1 MDRLENE
8 VREFLTKKGAVSV
21 GFATLETLAG
31 GPPSSDITY
40 MLPEARSAISFVLP
54 MARGPIRD
62 HLSKRD
68 CLANGQDHI
77 DKTMEAGYISKDLAN
92 WLEGQGH
99 RSTRVFGNKSYRRID
114 EENEELILHPDL
126 SHRYIAVASG
136 AGSFGWSGNVGVKGY
151 GTAVIL
157 GSVVTSAEF
166 EPTPPI
172 PQDESFCDN
181 CKICASSCPSSM
193 FHKKEEMSV
202 SVGGVTFTHSARVN
216 YTLCGLV
223 CGGLTGLHKSG
234 KWSSWSPGRY
244 AFPESPKEIYDT
256 FTRAKQNHKKWP
268 KRVEPNGL
276 TNPEDNGVF
285 LTCGQ
290 CQIVCW
296 GNREDTSENYR
307 LLISSGCVIQRE
319 NGHIVVLPP
328 DDAAAEFERFD
339 PQHRDLYR

>member
-1 MDRLENE
+1 MARLEDE
-8 VREFLTKKGAVSV
+8 VRAFLAERGAVSV

-31 GPPSSDITY
+31 GPPSADLTY
-40 MLPEARSAISFVLP
+40 MLSEARSAVSFVLP
-54 MARGPIRD
+54 MERGPIRD
-62 HLSKRD
+62 HFSKKD

-77 DKTMEAGYISKDLAN
+77 DKTMKAGYISKDLAK
-92 WLEGQGH
+92 WLEEKGYK
-99 RSTRVFGNKSYRRID
+99 SARVFGNKSYRKID
-114 EENEELILHPDL
+114 GDGNELILLPDL

-172 PQDESFCDN
+172 PPEESFCDN

-193 FHKKEEMSV
+193 FHKKDEMSV
-202 SVGGVTFTHSARVN
+202 SVGGVTYTHSARVN
-216 YTLCGLV
+216 YTLCFIA
-223 CGGLTGLHKSG
+223 CGGSSGLHKSG

-244 AFPESPKEIYDT
+244 AIPEDPNGINDT
-256 FTRAKQNHKKWP
+256 YMRAKENQKKWP
-268 KRVEPNGL
+268 KREEPNGL
-276 TNPEDNGVF
+276 ANPEGNGVF
-285 LTCGQ
+285 LTCGH

-296 GNREDTSENYR
+296 GNREDTLENYR
-307 LLISSGCVIQRE
+307 LLASSGCVIQRPSGKIE
-319 NGHIVVLPP
+319 VLPP
-328 DDAAAEFERFD
+328 DEAATEFEKMD